1 MEKRLSLDVESPDQ
15 VATVL
20 RAAAQAYYESQGEL
34 QAAWQD
40 QQAGH
45 DWSIIAREL
54 ERAADRID
62 GKI

>member
-15 VATVL
+15 VAAVL
-20 RAAAQAYYESQGEL
+20 RAAAQAYYESRGEL

-40 QQAGH
+40 QQAGR

-62 GKI
+62 RKL